1 MIWAFLLLAGVL
13 LTKYYT
19 ESTARGL
26 RAKARE
32 EQKVLADARHSLA
45 GRQERLAEV
54 EKEEKEVK
62 ARLDRIQA
70 LIADVQIEINESVSQ
85 ARKAE
90 EAETDSRRDS
100 G

>member
-1 MIWAFLLLAGVL
+1 MIWLFLLLGGVL
-13 LTKYYT
+13 VTKYYT
-19 ESTARGL
+19 ETTARSL

-32 EQKVLADARHSLA
+32 QQKALAEARQSLA
-45 GRQERLAEV
+45 GKQERLAEV
-54 EKEEKEVK
+54 EKGEKEVK
-62 ARLDRIQA
+62 ARLDRLQA

-90 EAETDSRRDS
+90 GTAKES